1 MRGIVLMVM
10 AIALLSTMDALAKW
24 LVTEEVP
31 AIQILAL
38 RSIVIVPLIL
48 LVFLCRGRLAE
59 LKPKKTLPHLY
70 RALVGFTAPF
80 AFFLGI
86 KHIPLTDA
94 VVVFFSS
101 IFTIAL
107 LSNYFLGE
115 EIGRHRWASIVI
127 GFFGV
132 LIVAGPKGGGE
143 LHGYML
149 VLLGSTSYAILFV
162 SGRFLSATESVA
174 SLVFSFNLG
183 VGAISFAILPFY
195 WQPLSGDQYG
205 LMLLLALFAVSG
217 HFLITTAFATA
228 EASLI
233 APFEYTA
240 VIWAI
245 AFDLIVWQVVPA
257 ASTALGAVV
266 IICSGLYI
274 AYRERINQSKRSL
287 PAA

>member
-1 MRGIVLMVM
+1 MVV
-10 AIALLSTMDALAKW
+10 AIALLSTMDAIAKW
-24 LVTEEVP
+24 LATEEVP
-31 AIQILAL
+31 VIQILAL
-38 RSIVIVPLIL
+38 RSVVIVPLIL
-48 LVFLCRGRLAE
+48 LVFLCRDRLAE

-70 RALVGFTAPF
+70 RALIGFTAPL

-127 GFFGV
+127 GFIGV

-162 SGRFLSATESVA
+162 SGRYLSATESVA

-183 VGAISFAILPFY
+183 VGVISFVILPFV
-195 WQPLSGDQYG
+195 WQSLSASQYG

-217 HFLITTAFATA
+217 HFLITTAFASA

-240 VIWAI
+240 VLWAI
-245 AFDLIVWQVVPA
+245 TFDLIVWQIMPS
-257 ASTALGAVV
+257 ASTGLGAVV

-274 AYRERINQSKRSL
+274 AHRERIKQLKQQL
-287 PAA
+287 PCV